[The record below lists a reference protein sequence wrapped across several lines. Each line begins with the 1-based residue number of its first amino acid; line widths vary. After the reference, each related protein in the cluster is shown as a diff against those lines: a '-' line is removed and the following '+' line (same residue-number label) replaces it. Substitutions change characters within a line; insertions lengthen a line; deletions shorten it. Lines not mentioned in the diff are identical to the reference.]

1 MKYFSHHHIRGQN
14 LRPPDLYE
22 YFVDNFWFK
31 AADLRNQ
38 KINAPLRGSHKA
50 DVAIIGGGFT
60 GLSSAYHI
68 RKKFPEKRIVLL
80 EGACCGY
87 GASGRNGGFCI
98 ATSLLNWEETD
109 PKRRQKDLEVSLYG
123 LSHIKRVISEHG
135 VACDFEEN
143 GMLEVALDEKQAQ
156 NLEDYSSELSRF
168 GLGSTFV
175 QGEALTSEIKSPL
188 FVAGLKIPDGATL
201 NPAKLAREM
210 KKVIEELGVEV
221 RERTVVTRVT
231 PGKVNHVDTELGDIS
246 APTLVIALNAYA
258 HKIGFFRDRV
268 FPISVFQIATEPLNK
283 EQWES
288 IGWQNRQGL
297 SDLRR
302 LFSYSVPTAD
312 GRIVM
317 GGSDFTYYDYD
328 ALSSGNDKTVTH
340 RISDNLFSFF
350 PQLKGLRIEHAW
362 GGTTAYTLGR
372 VPSVG
377 VMGGHKNIYYGT
389 GFDEGVPSTQTAGRI
404 IADLMAGET
413 NQFTDH
419 FIVNR
424 NIPYAGPTRLRGFF
438 GWGVK
443 WMMKNLGY
451 SPIH

>member
-258 HKIGFFRDRV
+258 HKIGFFRNRV